1 MVTSPWPR
9 RPGQGPP
16 QPHSPD
22 GDHRGQLPPIRCQP
36 LPVLPRGARRTAWL
50 DWAAA
55 SPQAG
60 TPNQSSCRR
69 GGAHAPRT

>member
-1 MVTSPWPR
+1 MDMVTSPWPPARPDHVRSRTHPMGTTAASSR
-9 RPGQGPP
+9 R
-16 QPHSPD
+16 SAVS
-22 GDHRGQLPPIRCQP
+22 RCRP
-36 LPVLPRGARRTAWL
+36 CFRRARRTAWL

-69 GGAHAPRT
+69 GSA